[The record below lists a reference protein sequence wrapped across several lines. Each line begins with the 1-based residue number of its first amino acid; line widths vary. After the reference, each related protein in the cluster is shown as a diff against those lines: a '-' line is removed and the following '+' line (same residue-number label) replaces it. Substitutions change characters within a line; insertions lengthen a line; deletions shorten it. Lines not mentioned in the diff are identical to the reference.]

1 MVRQFSL
8 ISLLLLCLGGHAS
21 AAVVLDSPVVNLTDF
36 PMATFI
42 DETETMAFEAVRSQ
56 AFTPSSNRVSLGAEA
71 RTTWSRIGLV
81 NHSGQD
87 LELFLHHPYAYH
99 NRQVA
104 FFLEDGDTLVDR
116 KVLDLDQ
123 ASDSPLMYRGSAVYP
138 FRLEAGQSRTLYVRS
153 VSYSHQWFTLLL
165 LDEDRSRRALIGS
178 HIDIALLIGILL
190 ALIVYNF
197 LLYLVS
203 GMKENILYAFYLIS
217 GAVWIALSYGLLAQV
232 FNVYGA
238 GVFRLHLSLITM
250 PIFLILFMMAIFETR
265 RDYPTEH
272 RCLQLMLLPLLADL
286 VYGLFDIY
294 GALKPASSLAA
305 LMMVV
310 TVSVSISLYRKG
322 NPLAKY
328 FLIGH
333 SCFLLFNGMA
343 VLFYKGMIDFTYLAS
358 HGVGIGITLEALM
371 LAFIIAY
378 RIRILEDIKASQ
390 ADLRLQA
397 LTDPLTRLYNRRHF
411 FTEAGNLADIARQKK
426 MPLSALIMDID
437 HFKAVNDS
445 HGHAVGDRVLVELAQ
460 VLRSGSRSS
469 DLIARFGGEE
479 FVILL
484 PNCGQEQAA
493 TVAENIRQAVAD
505 KAMDL
510 DGGRQLHFTISLGVA
525 ELDLGAEESVNV
537 MLNRADQA
545 LYQAK
550 RAGRN
555 QVRVYTGNGDV
566 ESYTGQQV

>member
-1 MVRQFSL
+1 M
-8 ISLLLLCLGGHAS
+8 
-21 AAVVLDSPVVNLTDF
+21 
-36 PMATFI
+36 
-42 DETETMAFEAVRSQ
+42 
-56 AFTPSSNRVSLGAEA
+56 
-71 RTTWSRIGLV
+71 
-81 NHSGQD
+81 
-87 LELFLHHPYAYH
+87 
-99 NRQVA
+99 
-104 FFLEDGDTLVDR
+104 DR

-165 LDEDRSRRALIGS
+165 LDEDHSRRALIGN

-197 LLYLVS
+197 LLYLAS
-203 GMKENILYAFYLIS
+203 GMKENIFYAFYLIS

-265 RDYPTEH
+265 RTYPTEH

-310 TVSVSISLYRKG
+310 TMSVSISLYRKG

-343 VLFYKGMIDFTYLAS
+343 VLFYKGMIDFTYLA
-358 HGVGIGITLEALM
+358 
-371 LAFIIAY
+371 
-378 RIRILEDIKASQ
+378 
-390 ADLRLQA
+390 
-397 LTDPLTRLYNRRHF
+397 
-411 FTEAGNLADIARQKK
+411 RQQK

-437 HFKAVNDS
+437 HFKVVNDS
-445 HGHAVGDRVLVELAQ
+445 HGHAVGDRVLVELAR
-460 VLRSGSRSS
+460 VLRNGSR
-469 DLIARFGGEE
+469 DGDTGIYTD
-479 FVILL
+479 
-484 PNCGQEQAA
+484 PAA
-493 TVAENIRQAVAD
+493 TVRFVTFPQ
-505 KAMDL
+505 
-510 DGGRQLHFTISLGVA
+510 
-525 ELDLGAEESVNV
+525 
-537 MLNRADQA
+537 
-545 LYQAK
+545 
-550 RAGRN
+550 
-555 QVRVYTGNGDV
+555 
-566 ESYTGQQV
+566 